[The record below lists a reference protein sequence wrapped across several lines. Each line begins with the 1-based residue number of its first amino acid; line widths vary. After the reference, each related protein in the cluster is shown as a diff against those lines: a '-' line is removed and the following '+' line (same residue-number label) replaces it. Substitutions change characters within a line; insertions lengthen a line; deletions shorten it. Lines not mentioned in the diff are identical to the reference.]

1 MGKENMYGSLV
12 VAVKGKFTIFICTE
26 MVSQQ
31 AHLYLSTYIIDVC
44 ETMDASTSTCA
55 KST

>member
-12 VAVKGKFTIFICTE
+12 VAVKDKFTIFICTE

-31 AHLYLSTYIIDVC
+31 AQFMLKHIHYRRL
-44 ETMDASTSTCA
+44 
-55 KST
+55 

>member
-12 VAVKGKFTIFICTE
+12 IAVKGKFTIFICTE

-31 AHLYLSTYIIDVC
+31 AEEEHLKIWTFRN
-44 ETMDASTSTCA
+44 
-55 KST
+55 